1 MKAPLLRKLNATVY
15 LIGAS
20 GSLSQ
25 LPPSRVQDLLSS
37 ELCSGFKP
45 LEILFKGG
53 KDLVNLT
60 MENIVWFHI
69 HVAGKCLLIHLHL
82 LACPDIGSVYSTAS
96 FPCFPAEDAL
106 RTWMRDY
113 DQQHVEQSG
122 RTWRLLQWLKTQLT
136 LIELCWLWEVH
147 SEVLALYFRF

>member
-15 LIGAS
+15 VIAAS

-45 LEILFKGG
+45 LEILFKGAKG
-53 KDLVNLT
+53 LVNLA
-60 MENIVWFHI
+60 MENIVCFHI
-69 HVAGKCLLIHLHL
+69 HVTGKCLLIRLHL
-82 LACPDIGSVYSTAS
+82 LACPGIGSVYPTAS
-96 FPCFPAEDAL
+96 FLCFPAEDAL

-113 DQQHVEQSG
+113 DQQHVERSG
-122 RTWRLLQWLKTQLT
+122 HTWRLMQ
-136 LIELCWLWEVH
+136 
-147 SEVLALYFRF
+147 